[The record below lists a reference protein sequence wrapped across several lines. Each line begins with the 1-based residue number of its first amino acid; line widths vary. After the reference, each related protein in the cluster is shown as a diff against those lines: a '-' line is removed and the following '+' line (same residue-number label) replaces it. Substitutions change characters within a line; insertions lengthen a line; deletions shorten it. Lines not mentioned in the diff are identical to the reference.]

1 MAVKSAERVLRIFEH
16 LSGFPNGLT
25 AKEISTQLGYAVS
38 STFELLKTLSDND
51 YLIENERKRYSL
63 GPKLIQ
69 LGVNASS
76 YLDINKV
83 ATPLLTKLMEDL
95 EETIFMAVLSLDE
108 VVYVAKIN
116 SYKTISTNANIGSRK
131 PIYCTGLGKAF
142 LTFMPEKETLSII
155 DKLELEPLTPNTV
168 QTKEALL
175 EQIKHFRKL
184 GYAIDNEEIEQGLWC
199 VAVPVYDAANRMI
212 VAVSV
217 SGPKVRMMP
226 KKDKI
231 ISKML
236 RLSEALSKRMGC
248 MDQQ

>member
-1 MAVKSAERVLRIFEH
+1 MSVKSAERVLRIFEH